1 MYSWNLT
8 QTISHTLKRTPSI
21 SNQCHKLQKD
31 QGGGS
36 EEWARVGNTG
46 ASTQVMDRNTALE
59 ETKIDAL
66 LQLRTRKSLWLLKND
81 SSASTIHVLQRD
93 VRQVS

>member
-1 MYSWNLT
+1 M
-8 QTISHTLKRTPSI
+8 
-21 SNQCHKLQKD
+21 
-31 QGGGS
+31 
-36 EEWARVGNTG
+36 GNTG

-81 SSASTIHVLQRD
+81 SSDSTIHVLQRD

>member
-1 MYSWNLT
+1 M
-8 QTISHTLKRTPSI
+8 
-21 SNQCHKLQKD
+21 
-31 QGGGS
+31 
-36 EEWARVGNTG
+36 GNTG